1 MLAQLWGASW
11 GARFERHGL
20 YGRTGN
26 STLTGSRGVVE
37 VEAPDSF
44 TISSGSADICSA
56 LFTPARSGRALLGNL
71 TGSLEGLTQW

>member
-11 GARFERHGL
+11 GARFERH
-20 YGRTGN
+20 GRTGN

-71 TGSLEGLTQW
+71 TGSLEGLT